1 MKFPSM
7 AVAAVVIMIAA
18 HAGAQARPTNEIT
31 DFVGLGANPQV
42 AITAPNLPGSG
53 AISIVTTVVTP
64 NLIAYVEF
72 IPEYFHGP
80 SAAGPPYCI
89 VQPNSFPGAY
99 HAPGSNPPYAEHNF
113 IWSSPPPSIDYF
125 QDNAGSWHVGVSFHF
140 QNDATSGATLELDFI
155 CPANSLKP

>member
-1 MKFPSM
+1 M
-7 AVAAVVIMIAA
+7 
-18 HAGAQARPTNEIT
+18 NEIT
-31 DFVGLGANPQV
+31 DVIGLGANPQV
-42 AITAPNLPGSG
+42 AITAPNLAGSG
-53 AISIVTTVVTP
+53 AISIVTTVVNP

-80 SAAGPPYCI
+80 SAAGQPYCI

-113 IWSSPPPSIDYF
+113 IWSSPPPSIEYF
-125 QDNAGSWHVGVSFHF
+125 QDNVGSWHVGVSFHF
-140 QNDATSGATLELDFI
+140 QNDAISGASLELDFI